1 MAVGQRSS
9 YLQGFPG
16 PPYDGAALQQHA
28 QAVDQSRRQLPE
40 IGDRALPNA
49 FAFAIT
55 LAKEHRRRGTTIRD
69 HVDEHGLTE
78 SQSESCRKRR
88 VWTHSERREKH
99 KSPIPS
105 KLSCSPKRKLRF
117 NARNAAAAVNHRCA
131 LLVSMTCIFRTAPF
145 GRIGWEAGVS
155 ERLPAE
161 PATRSADTKPMHRID
176 FDYAKW

>member
-1 MAVGQRSS
+1 S

-99 KSPIPS
+99 KSPIPP

-117 NARNAAAAVNHRCA
+117 RRAATSLAAAHDR
-131 LLVSMTCIFRTAPF
+131 LGSRLV
-145 GRIGWEAGVS
+145 
-155 ERLPAE
+155 
-161 PATRSADTKPMHRID
+161 
-176 FDYAKW
+176 

>member
-1 MAVGQRSS
+1 MSAGSPAWSRGRHPAGDQCQRQVSLSRGGAAEQAGQLQFAHHGDHRRNVAVRERSL

-16 PPYDGAALQQHA
+16 PPHDGAALQQHA

-88 VWTHSERREKH
+88 VWTRSERREKH

-105 KLSCSPKRKLRF
+105 RLSCSPKRKLRT
-117 NARNAAAAVNHRCA
+117 R
-131 LLVSMTCIFRTAPF
+131 
-145 GRIGWEAGVS
+145 
-155 ERLPAE
+155 
-161 PATRSADTKPMHRID
+161 PATLAFSGRS
-176 FDYAKW
+176 